1 MGEKT
6 NRGSRKS
13 LWKSGRSIKAASNE
27 LQNLDRVEA
36 RSEVIGHDAVSR
48 IEYSSD
54 ESAVKYRGTQG
65 DWFRFGHDHLRAN
78 AQGTASR
85 ALIGNLRIRLPVA
98 AKTAFATAGPT
109 VAVGTSPTP
118 PGGSLLRIT
127 CVSTMG
133 ASFIRIGR

>member
-1 MGEKT
+1 MGEET
-6 NRGSRKS
+6 HQGAGNP
-13 LWKSGRSIKAASNE
+13 LLKSGRSIKAAGNE

-36 RSEVIGHDAVSR
+36 RSEVKGHNAVSR
-48 IEYSSD
+48 IEYCSD
-54 ESAVKYRGTQG
+54 ESAVKYRGTRS
-65 DWFRFGHDHLRAN
+65 DRFRFGHDHLHAN

-118 PGGSLLRIT
+118 PGGSLLCTT
-127 CVSTMG
+127 C
-133 ASFIRIGR
+133 